1 MKQKIVQIVQKMFSK
16 QNHYKKYECEKIHFW
31 NIFFEKKKKYYKI
44 EVDTCLYMYMSMR
57 SFLYER
63 WDKSKHIPFAM
74 KYNSF

>member
-16 QNHYKKYECEKIHFW
+16 QNHYKKYECEKFTSETS
-31 NIFFEKKKKYYKI
+31 FLKKKKYYKI